1 MELVIATRNR
11 GKLEEIVDLLKD
23 FNIKVT
29 SLLSYPDIGDILEDG
44 EGFLENAK
52 KKAQVVS
59 HATRKW
65 CLADDSGLVVK
76 ALGGAP
82 GVKSAR
88 YAGKQG
94 DHKANNKKLLKE
106 MKNVPED
113 KRNAYFTCTM
123 VLISP
128 AGAEWDVEERCN
140 GVIGREL
147 QGERG
152 FGYDPLFFLPEKG
165 CTMAELDLA
174 EKNEI
179 SHRGKA
185 LRHIRGILEDLLKRG
200 KI

>member
-11 GKLEEIVDLLKD
+11 GKLEEILDLLKD
-23 FNIKVT
+23 LDIKVA
-29 SLLSYPDIGDILEDG
+29 SLVSYPDITDILEDG
-44 EGFLENAK
+44 DSFLGNAQ
-52 KKAQVVS
+52 KKARTVS

-65 CLADDSGLVVK
+65 CLADDSGLVVD
-76 ALGGAP
+76 ALNGAP

-94 DHKANNKKLLKE
+94 DHAANNKKLLKE
-106 MKNVPED
+106 MKDVPEGER
-113 KRNAYFTCTM
+113 KAYFTCTM

-128 AGAEWDVEERCN
+128 AGAEWDIEERCF
-140 GVIGREL
+140 GVINREL
-147 QGERG
+147 EGKGG

-185 LRHIRGILEDLLKRG
+185 LRHVRIILEDLLKRG